1 VVEERFSHSQF
12 SIQDLFDLSTR
23 AEFLE
28 RFSDSA
34 NHNFKL
40 KAAALYTFFDV
51 AVLGIALELRRGPKV
66 EFRK

>member
-1 VVEERFSHSQF
+1 
-12 SIQDLFDLSTR
+12 LSTR

-28 RFSDSA
+28 RFSGSA

-40 KAAALYTFFDV
+40 KSVAIYNSFD
-51 AVLGIALELRRGPKV
+51 ATILGIALELRRGPKV